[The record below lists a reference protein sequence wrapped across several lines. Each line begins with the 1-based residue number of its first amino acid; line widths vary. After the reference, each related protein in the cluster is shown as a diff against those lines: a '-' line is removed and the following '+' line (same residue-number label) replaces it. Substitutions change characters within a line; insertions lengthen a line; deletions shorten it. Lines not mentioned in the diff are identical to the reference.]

1 VDIGSDYH
9 IRDSIDREQKQTRL
23 ISSRLL
29 LDQHNKFNS
38 LAEYLYKNG
47 QAENPTLSTLLRV
60 TIEHLLAK
68 YHDVLEEYCNRTDCI
83 KDTNC
88 LISQSSSSLLLPQ
101 KQETKEQSESD
112 MTQYVNNLIIDRI
125 ISCYNKNKKYNYDN
139 E

>member
-9 IRDSIDREQKQTRL
+9 IRVSIDREQKQTRL

-68 YHDVLEEYCNRTDCI
+68 YHDVLEEYWNRTDCI
-83 KDTNC
+83 KDKGYKLFNIT
-88 LISQSSSSLLLPQ
+88 I
-101 KQETKEQSESD
+101 
-112 MTQYVNNLIIDRI
+112 LIIIIITTRTGNKRTIRI
-125 ISCYNKNKKYNYDN
+125 GHDAIC